1 MKYKVQMYCSLLVS
15 AKKRIIIRFFILSKT
30 ATLVLKLLIMKKMTI
45 KSWAIEDRPREKL
58 ILQGKNVLTDAE
70 LIAILI
76 GSGTTEE
83 SAVELSKRI
92 LKSVNNK
99 INQLANLSLKQLT
112 EFKGIGEARAVSII
126 TALELGKRR
135 HFEQL
140 EEKPKIKSSTDA
152 FQIMQPLI
160 GELTHEEFWV
170 LYLNNSNKVIEKIQL
185 SKGGIT
191 ATMVDVRL
199 LFKKG
204 VELASIGVIVCHNHP
219 SGKLTPSESDKI
231 LTQKI
236 KKAGETL
243 DIKLLDHLIITQKDY
258 FSFADNQML

>member
-1 MKYKVQMYCSLLVS
+1 
-15 AKKRIIIRFFILSKT
+15 
-30 ATLVLKLLIMKKMTI
+30 MKKLTI

-58 ILQGKNVLTDAE
+58 MQKGKSVLTDTE

-76 GSGTTEE
+76 GSGSKEE

-92 LKSVNNK
+92 LGSVNNN
-99 INQLANLSLKQLT
+99 INQLAALSLEQLK
-112 EFKGIGEARAVSII
+112 EFKGIGEARAIGII

-140 EEKPKIKSSTDA
+140 EEKPVIKSSKSV
-152 FQIMQPLI
+152 FNIIQPII
-160 GELTHEEFWV
+160 GELEHEEFWV
-170 LYLNNSNKVIEKIQL
+170 LYLNNSNKVVDKKQL

-199 LFKKG
+199 IFKKA
-204 VELASIGVIVCHNHP
+204 VALASVGIIVCHNHP
-219 SGKLTPSESDKI
+219 SGKLNPSEADKD
-231 LTQKI
+231 LTKKI
-236 KKAGETL
+236 KEAGKTL

-258 FSFADNQML
+258 FSFADKGIL